1 MMKYKGAFIKLFP
14 LMLKKHM
21 IEQYGKEVTRK
32 AFKGAPAIYREM
44 LAECDDIV
52 PDQLKEPR

>member
-21 IEQYGKEVTRK
+21 IEQYGLPDNGTFSRS
-32 AFKGAPAIYREM
+32 ASQRTNIGYRW
-44 LAECDDIV
+44 
-52 PDQLKEPR
+52 